1 MGNNTTCIVIGASGF
16 IGGHLTRELIKSYE
30 KVIALTRNDKLKIL
44 PKKIQWIIGDVK
56 EHNIWQRV
64 LKKDAVLIFLANIND
79 EKIYQINESIK
90 EMIKQSKLIGVKR
103 IIYCSTAD
111 VVGCAKDTIVTEQT
125 KSLPKTKY
133 EIRKYEIENTLITE
147 NNNDIELVILR
158 PTAVFG
164 SGGKNLRLMID
175 RILHRC
181 NFINYIARIVSGR
194 RKLNLLYVENF
205 ISAIMSFIETDKI
218 YKSEIFIISEDEEE
232 INNYIDV
239 ENILIQELLSKK
251 PKQPTIYMPSCI
263 LKFIL
268 ILKGKSNTNPNRIYS
283 NQKLLKTGYMKTYP
297 LEKAI
302 RKYASE
308 YMK

>member
-1 MGNNTTCIVIGASGF
+1 MDKNTTCIVIGASGF

-30 KVIALTRNDKLKIL
+30 RVIALTRNHKLKTL
-44 PKKIQWIIGDVK
+44 PKEIQWIIGDVK

-79 EKIYQINESIK
+79 EKIYQIKESIK
-90 EMIKQSKLIGVKR
+90 EMIKQSKLIGLKR

-111 VVGCAKDTIVTEQT
+111 VAGSAKDIIITEQT

-133 EIRKYEIENTLITE
+133 EIIKYEIENVLIAE

-164 SGGKNLRLMID
+164 SGGKNLRLMIN

-181 NFINYIARIVSGR
+181 NFINYIARTVNGR

-239 ENILIQELLSKK
+239 ENILSQKLLHKK
-251 PKQPTIYMPSCI
+251 QKRPTIYFPSCI

-268 ILKGKSNTNPNRIYS
+268 ILKGKSNTNPNRVYS
-283 NQKLLKTGYMKTYP
+283 NQKLLKTGYMKKYP